1 MEFTMKKLIL
11 SAAVGVAFAGFAQ
24 AQTQS
29 NAVDHAQARPASSV
43 KAEVTTVTET
53 VTTTTQGGMMTAEQ
67 TVQVSEPVAVVA
79 ESSPQSA
86 LPAAMITDA
95 SMDLEKTMK
104 VMGRNFKALS
114 KADDL
119 LAMKKEADELAVYA
133 SQGEALGLDPN
144 KASDEAKAEY
154 VRLMQ
159 KLRRGIADLQ
169 QAIEQ
174 KDADKAKAAL
184 EAVNEARKEGHKYFD
199 I

>member
-1 MEFTMKKLIL
+1 MEFTMKKIL
-11 SAAVGVAFAGFAQ
+11 LAAAISAAFATAAQ
-24 AQTQS
+24 ANTQS
-29 NAVDHAQARPASSV
+29 NAVDHAQPRPASSV
-43 KAEVTTVTET
+43 KAEVSTVTET
-53 VTTTTQGGMMTAEQ
+53 VTTTTQGGTTTAEQ
-67 TVQVSEPVAVVA
+67 TVEVSAPVAVIA
-79 ESSPQSA
+79 ESTAESV
-86 LPAAMITDA
+86 LPAAMVTDA

-133 SQGEALGLDPN
+133 SQGEAIGLDPN

-159 KLRRGIADLQ
+159 KLRSGIADLQ

-184 EAVNEARKEGHKYFD
+184 EAVNDTRKEGHKYFD

>member
-1 MEFTMKKLIL
+1 MEFTMKKIL
-11 SAAVGVAFAGFAQ
+11 LAAAMGAAFATAAQ
-24 AQTQS
+24 ANTQS
-29 NAVDHAQARPASSV
+29 NAVDNAQPRPAS
-43 KAEVTTVTET
+43 TVEIKTLTET
-53 VTTTTQGGMMTAEQ
+53 VTTTNAAGE
-67 TVQVSEPVAVVA
+67 TVTETRPLGIVVELPG
-79 ESSPQSA
+79 EST
-86 LPAAMITDA
+86 LPAATITDA

>member
-95 SMDLEKTMK
+95 NMDLEKTMK
-104 VMGRNFKALS
+104 TMGKNFKAIN
-114 KADDL
+114 KADDI
-119 LAMKKEADELAVYA
+119 LAMGKEADELAVYA
-133 SQGEALGLDPN
+133 SQAEAIGLDPN
-144 KASDEAKAEY
+144 KASDAAKAEFT
-154 VRLMQ
+154 RLMQ
-159 KLRRGIADLQ
+159 KLRSQIADLQ

-174 KDADKAKAAL
+174 KDAAKAKPLVQAI
-184 EAVNEARKEGHKYFD
+184 NETRKEGHKYFD
-199 I
+199 V